1 MVLNGLDHLADAAPW
16 LRGRR
21 LGLITST
28 SGITRTL
35 APGIDAIQRCSGQS
49 TVYAVTTTR
58 ARRWRHTP
66 TLPPGCRCTACT
78 ARTLSI

>member
-35 APGIDAIQRCSGQS
+35 APASMPS
-49 TVYAVTTTR
+49 TR
-58 ARRWRHTP
+58 SFR
-66 TLPPGCRCTACT
+66 
-78 ARTLSI
+78 